1 MDDDDNLGKF
11 SKYYRDVAP
20 YLGSGM
26 QLAVTVVAFFFIGRW
41 IDSKMNS
48 DPLWMLVS
56 AFLGIALGLYAFIK
70 TVLGADKKRN
80 K

>member
-1 MDDDDNLGKF
+1 MDEDKNLGKY

-20 YLGSGM
+20 YLGSGI

-41 IDSKMNS
+41 IDTKAGTS
-48 DPLWMLVS
+48 PLWMLIF
-56 AFLGIALGLYAFIK
+56 AFLGITTGIYSFIK
-70 TVLGADKKRN
+70 TVLAADKKRN